1 MPTPIRIV
9 VAVPDRLH
17 RQALHCLLDINRFLT
32 VAAVAG
38 NQDDVTRTV
47 EDTRPDVLVIDDRLA
62 GCGIIPRIRQLV
74 SRGFVKIVCLTS
86 TIKPDYIRQLM
97 SMGVGACVSRRAD
110 ASALYTA
117 ILRVQRGETY
127 VSADPGHSLP
137 FNNHQRRFNSAGG
150 PSARPVN

>member
-17 RQALHCLLDINRFLT
+17 RQALHCLLDINTFLT

-38 NQDDVTRTV
+38 NHDDVTRTV

-62 GCGIIPRIRQLV
+62 GCGIIPRIRHLM
-74 SRGFVKIVCLTS
+74 SRGFAKIVCLTS
-86 TIKPDYIRQLM
+86 SINPDYIRQLM
-97 SMGVGACVSRRAD
+97 FLGVGACVSRNAD
-110 ASALYTA
+110 ARALYTA

-127 VSADPGHSLP
+127 VSADLRLALP
-137 FNNHQRRFNSAGG
+137 SNSHRRQLNGAGG
-150 PSARPVN
+150 SSIGPVN